1 MPDCYEALFPKYAFN
16 PISSFE
22 STFNSPYASHEQGQ
36 WTFISLNLLFPW
48 SVSSSYAYIWEILWF
63 RFLYFVCVKPLPC
76 YHVDPLMRHLAI
88 SSLGNGIDGKHTAP
102 PLAGGGGAV
111 WQIFW
116 GDFAAV
122 VVTTPRS
129 FVVIKTLFS
138 RKLTQTNNTGFF
150 KIVSPLR
157 IEVWVDLKEKK
168 TFKKIPIDIFS

>member
-1 MPDCYEALFPKYAFN
+1 MPDCYEALFLKYAFN

-88 SSLGNGIDGKHTAP
+88 SSLGNGIDGKHNSSTTCWWWWCC
-102 PLAGGGGAV
+102 LT
-111 WQIFW
+111 
-116 GDFAAV
+116 DFLGWFR
-122 VVTTPRS
+122 RS
-129 FVVIKTLFS
+129 CCHHAKILCCHQNLVLSKTHS
-138 RKLTQTNNTGFF
+138 NK
-150 KIVSPLR
+150 
-157 IEVWVDLKEKK
+157 
-168 TFKKIPIDIFS
+168 